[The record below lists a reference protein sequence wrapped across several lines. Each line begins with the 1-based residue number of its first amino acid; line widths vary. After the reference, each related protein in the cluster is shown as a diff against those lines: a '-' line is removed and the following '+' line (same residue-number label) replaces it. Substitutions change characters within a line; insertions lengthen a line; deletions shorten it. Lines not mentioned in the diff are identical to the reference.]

1 MRREKERGA
10 FCTIFVID
18 EPKLISSHAIME
30 YIDNNGSNLAFSVI
44 YTTQQMANLP
54 DSIGTVME
62 VLDSKKGQ
70 LVLNEKKF
78 LNKNLELYRVG
89 NVSLEWMARNLSV
102 LQHEQGIVS
111 KIPEN
116 ITFYEMYGIQQAR
129 ELNAEQRWKKSQSH
143 KSLAVPLGVRGN
155 DEYVYLNLHEKA
167 HGPHGL
173 VAGTTGSGKSEIIQS
188 YILSWITDIH
198 SAP

>member
-1 MRREKERGA
+1 M
-10 FCTIFVID
+10 
-18 EPKLISSHAIME
+18 
-30 YIDNNGSNLAFSVI
+30 
-44 YTTQQMANLP
+44 
-54 DSIGTVME
+54 
-62 VLDSKKGQ
+62 
-70 LVLNEKKF
+70 
-78 LNKNLELYRVG
+78 YRVG

-173 VAGTTGSGKSEIIQS
+173 VAGTTGSGKSIRVKTIRNIPILVKMYGLQEFPALLFMCMPIIP
-188 YILSWITDIH
+188 YLKDY
-198 SAP
+198 